1 MKTEICRRNEQ
12 SDLKEKKGKKTLTSM
27 LFLAVEC
34 APVDGVEF
42 VSCGGFLVRGACV
55 CVLLDGAASHLS
67 AGQQSV

>member
-12 SDLKEKKGKKTLTSM
+12 SDLKEKKGKKILTSM

-34 APVDGVEF
+34 APVDGVE
-42 VSCGGFLVRGACV
+42 GGFLVRGACV